1 MTDVGVIGLGY
12 WGPNLLRNI
21 TANRRAGKVVICDSD
36 PGRLEKIGSR
46 FPSCGRTSDHRDIL
60 NDPSISAVVIATNV
74 STHYPLAMEA
84 LKAGKHI
91 FVEKPFAETASK
103 AAEMVDFAQ
112 NNGLVSMV
120 GHTFLYSPPVLKIK
134 QILESRELGDIR
146 FITSSR
152 VNLGLHQKDVSVI
165 WDLAPHDFSML
176 FYWLGEEPNF
186 VEAFGHDY
194 VLKGIPDVAFIN
206 LGFPSGITANVQVS
220 WLAPSKLRK
229 TVIVGSRKMLI
240 YDDTKP
246 IEKIKIF
253 DKGVDILEPETFGEY
268 QLSYRTGDIISP
280 RIDSFEPLSAEMD
293 EFLTCVETGAVPRTS
308 GRSGMGVVKALETAD
323 KSLCD
328 KLSGKGNQL

>member
-1 MTDVGVIGLGY
+1 MANIGVIGLGY

-21 TANRRAGKVVICDSD
+21 AANRRAERLVICDSD
-36 PGRLEKIGSR
+36 PGRLNKIGSR
-46 FPSCGRTSDHRDIL
+46 FPSCEKTLNCNDIFC
-60 NDPSISAVVIATNV
+60 DPDIDGVIIATTV
-74 STHYPLAMEA
+74 SSHYPLAMEA
-84 LKAGKHI
+84 LKNGKHI
-91 FVEKPFAETASK
+91 FVEKPFAENTVK
-103 AAEMVDFAQ
+103 AEEMVEYAEKRK
-112 NNGLVSMV
+112 LVTMV

-134 QILESRELGDIR
+134 QILESKELGDIR

-206 LGFPSGITANVQVS
+206 LGFPSGATANVQVA

-240 YDDTKP
+240 YDDTEP
-246 IEKIKIF
+246 YEKIKIF
-253 DKGVDILEPETFGEY
+253 DKGVDILEPESFGEY
-268 QLSYRTGDIISP
+268 QLSYRTGDIVSP
-280 RIDSFEPLSAEMD
+280 RLDSFEPLNAEME
-293 EFLTCVETGAVPRTS
+293 EFLRCIETGSSPRTS
-308 GRSGMGVVKALETAD
+308 GRSGMGVVRALETAD
-323 KSLCD
+323 LSLSK
-328 KLSGKGNQL
+328 KLRNSF

>member
-1 MTDVGVIGLGY
+1 MANIGVIGLGY

-21 TANRRAGKVVICDSD
+21 VANRRSNKIVICDKD
-36 PGRLEKIGSR
+36 PARLSRISER
-46 FPSCGRTSDHRDIL
+46 FPSCKTTLEAKDIF
-60 NDPSISAVVIATNV
+60 NDPEIDAVVIATSV
-74 STHYPLAMEA
+74 SSHYPLAMEA
-84 LKAGKHI
+84 MKAGKHI
-91 FVEKPFAETASK
+91 FVEKPFAEDTEK
-103 AAEMVDFAQ
+103 AEIMVQFAEQ
-112 NNGLVSMV
+112 NGLVTMV

-134 QILESRELGDIR
+134 QILENKELGDIR

-176 FYWLGEEPNF
+176 FYWLDEEPNF

-206 LGFPSGITANVQVS
+206 LGFPSGATANVQVA

-240 YDDTKP
+240 YDDTEP
-246 IEKIKIF
+246 YEKIKIF
-253 DKGVDILEPETFGEY
+253 DKGVDILEPKTFGEY

-280 RIDSFEPLSAEMD
+280 QIDSFEPLHSEME
-293 EFLTCVETGAVPRTS
+293 EFLRCVETGGTPRTS

-323 KSLCD
+323 LSLSA
-328 KLSGKGNQL
+328 KLNG